1 MYWYFIKLNETAKL
15 IIYAYGFE
23 SKDTTGQFEYDKK
36 TKKANII
43 KYANNHSE
51 KSDFNRAVY
60 QLMKDYSHLDKKLIA
75 YG

>member
-1 MYWYFIKLNETAKL
+1 MFWYFVKSNETENL

-36 TKKANII
+36 TKKTKII
-43 KYANNHSE
+43 KYADNHSG
-51 KSDFNRAVY
+51 KSDFDLAVY
-60 QLMKDYSHLDKKLIA
+60 QLMKDYSHLDKKIIA